1 MFFGNLKLIS
11 HATLKFL
18 LLQLLLLII
27 YLLVRNILVAIPC
40 RIRKGVPSEA
50 RVVARVLPPLLLD
63 FFPVQEIMNKVIGE
77 FLSSQQPHPELMAQ
91 IIFKVSE
98 VLCFCSVE
106 PIKVSLSQ
114 NSFSLLFTFKTGAFL
129 HLRLFW
135 SSVATDLFV
144 ILYSHLFFNRNISV
158 HSWTCPS
165 LIIGPLK
172 QTMSAPLPP
181 LIRDG
186 PSKKLWKE
194 RERGQVVEGGGA
206 FRSTKKKSIRTW
218 ICKWKKLCTAKGA
231 KNICFCIGCK
241 KYSCKRYI
249 NGKKKFIQLEN
260 SLPLPPNSFLVVGP
274 FAGW

>member
-1 MFFGNLKLIS
+1 MFFGNLKLIC

-27 YLLVRNILVAIPC
+27 YLLVRNILVVIPC

-114 NSFSLLFTFKTGAFL
+114 IPLVFY
-129 HLRLFW
+129 LRLKQG
-135 SSVATDLFV
+135 
-144 ILYSHLFFNRNISV
+144 HFFI
-158 HSWTCPS
+158 
-165 LIIGPLK
+165 
-172 QTMSAPLPP
+172 
-181 LIRDG
+181 
-186 PSKKLWKE
+186 
-194 RERGQVVEGGGA
+194 
-206 FRSTKKKSIRTW
+206 
-218 ICKWKKLCTAKGA
+218 
-231 KNICFCIGCK
+231 
-241 KYSCKRYI
+241 
-249 NGKKKFIQLEN
+249 
-260 SLPLPPNSFLVVGP
+260 
-274 FAGW
+274 

>member
-1 MFFGNLKLIS
+1 MLTSLFWSATAKTKKNWCRFVIYTHTHKKHLWSYCWLVAHEWPCFFGNLKLIS

-27 YLLVRNILVAIPC
+27 CLLVRNILVVIPC

-77 FLSSQQPHPELMAQ
+77 FLSSQQPHPEFMAQ
-91 IIFKVSE
+91 IIFKVRE
-98 VLCFCSVE
+98 ILCFCSVE
-106 PIKVSLSQ
+106 PIKVSVSQ
-114 NSFSLLFTFKTGAFL
+114 NSLSLLFTFKTGAFL
-129 HLRLFW
+129 HLGLFW

-144 ILYSHLFFNRNISV
+144 ILYSHLFFNGNIWV
-158 HSWTCPS
+158 HSWPCPS

-186 PSKKLWKE
+186 PSEKLWKE

-206 FRSTKKKSIRTW
+206 FRSTPPQKRIRTW
-218 ICKWKKLCTAKGA
+218 DL
-231 KNICFCIGCK
+231 
-241 KYSCKRYI
+241 
-249 NGKKKFIQLEN
+249 
-260 SLPLPPNSFLVVGP
+260 
-274 FAGW
+274 

>member
-1 MFFGNLKLIS
+1 MAGGLHKFCEHFDVIILVGNSKDQEKLVSICYLQTHRPKKTSLELLLIGGPSVAMFFGNLKLIS

-27 YLLVRNILVAIPC
+27 YLLVRNILVVIPC

-98 VLCFCSVE
+98 VLCCCSVE

-129 HLRLFW
+129 HLRLF
-135 SSVATDLFV
+135 
-144 ILYSHLFFNRNISV
+144 
-158 HSWTCPS
+158 
-165 LIIGPLK
+165 
-172 QTMSAPLPP
+172 
-181 LIRDG
+181 
-186 PSKKLWKE
+186 
-194 RERGQVVEGGGA
+194 
-206 FRSTKKKSIRTW
+206 
-218 ICKWKKLCTAKGA
+218 
-231 KNICFCIGCK
+231 
-241 KYSCKRYI
+241 
-249 NGKKKFIQLEN
+249 
-260 SLPLPPNSFLVVGP
+260 
-274 FAGW
+274 

>member
-1 MFFGNLKLIS
+1 MAMFFGNLKLIS

-129 HLRLFW
+129 HLRLF
-135 SSVATDLFV
+135 
-144 ILYSHLFFNRNISV
+144 
-158 HSWTCPS
+158 
-165 LIIGPLK
+165 
-172 QTMSAPLPP
+172 
-181 LIRDG
+181 
-186 PSKKLWKE
+186 
-194 RERGQVVEGGGA
+194 
-206 FRSTKKKSIRTW
+206 
-218 ICKWKKLCTAKGA
+218 
-231 KNICFCIGCK
+231 
-241 KYSCKRYI
+241 
-249 NGKKKFIQLEN
+249 
-260 SLPLPPNSFLVVGP
+260 
-274 FAGW
+274 